1 MLKLENISKYYY
13 SSSNVTCALR
23 KVNLE
28 FKCGEFVAITGES
41 GSGKTT
47 LLNVISGLDS
57 YEDGEIYYDDKPT
70 SYFDS
75 EDWEKYRKEEIAF
88 IFQNYNLI
96 DSYSVLENVMLSY
109 TIDGVPR
116 KKAIEKAKQ
125 ILKQVGLDK
134 DIHKKAIKLSG
145 GQKQRL
151 SIARALAKETNIIVA
166 DEPTGNLDV
175 ENGKSIL
182 ELLKQVSKDKLVIV
196 VTHNFSQIEPY
207 ITRKVRLHDGE
218 VVVDEEVANINK
230 VEKIVK
236 EKEVK
241 NNNWKKAFSFS
252 MLNILSQPKKSF
264 LLLLLMLVTSLSTF
278 IFLGNFK
285 ANLDEN
291 KTKKLDDSIF
301 TNLDETRML
310 VRKNDSSIITD
321 EILEEARIDK
331 VTSIEKYDYITDINY
346 YRPTDYKM
354 KYGGGMI
361 EDPSTGSYVFMDS
374 SSILLTN
381 QTRFMR
387 SSYDLTMDDL
397 KWGRLPENDFEMVVY
412 SDDQS
417 ILDTT
422 ELVLFRNDRKWGD
435 DTWYQY
441 NVKIVGVLKE
451 PTEQTY
457 FSDNICEILELTKE
471 TLYIKITYRFK
482 RPYSSYYSRK
492 DIMFN
497 KVVVDPNIKDND
509 LSFSSGVRNQLSGS
523 DVVIDKI
530 NNTTI
535 VINNKSYNFGY
546 KFNLSTVST
555 ASDDALGVSQEVFD
569 FIYENY
575 NEKKQF
581 ALFVEDYAFIEDV
594 KKTLAEKEFES
605 LSCFKSSVAGYDTD
619 KVINKY
625 VNLGVSVFG
634 LILINVFAVILGHTI
649 LKVKKND
656 YVIFKMVG
664 MPNDL
669 CKKIN
674 YLEVLGYG
682 ILSSIMT
689 VIIVE
694 IVKVTTTNKFIL
706 EILKYVKFYDY
717 LIVLGIIIITML
729 LLGRLFGKF
738 LTKKIKVTVLKE
750 E

>member
-196 VTHNFSQIEPY
+196 VTHNFAQIEPY

-218 VVVDEEVANINK
+218 VVVDEVVSNINE
-230 VEKIVK
+230 VEKNLKRK
-236 EKEVK
+236 ETKQ
-241 NNNWKKAFSFS
+241 NNWKKAFSFS
-252 MLNILSQPKKSF
+252 MLNIVSQPKKSF

-291 KTKKLDDSIF
+291 RTKELDTGIF

-310 VRKNDSSIITD
+310 VRKNDSSIITN
-321 EILEEARIDK
+321 EILEEAR
-331 VTSIEKYDYITDINY
+331 VGRVASVEKYDYITDINY

-354 KYGGGMI
+354 KYGGGMV
-361 EDPSTGSYVFMDS
+361 EDPSTGSFTFMDT
-374 SSILLTN
+374 SSILLTD
-381 QTRFMR
+381 QTHFMR
-387 SSYDLTMDDL
+387 SSYGLTMDDL

-422 ELVLFRNDRKWGD
+422 ELVLFRNDRRWGE

-441 NVKIVGVLKE
+441 NVKIVGVLKK
-451 PTEQTY
+451 PTDQTY
-457 FSDNICEILELTKE
+457 FSDNICEILELSRE
-471 TLYIKITYRFK
+471 TIYIKIVYRIK
-482 RPYSSYYSRK
+482 NAYSHYYSRK
-492 DIMFN
+492 EVMFN
-497 KVVVDPNIKDND
+497 KVVVDPNVGTYD
-509 LSFSSGVRNQLSGS
+509 LSFPRGVKNQLIAPG
-523 DVVIDKI
+523 VLIDET
-530 NNTTI
+530 NNTTL
-535 VINNKSYNFGY
+535 VIDSKSYNRGY
-546 KFNLSTVST
+546 KFNLETNLGVS
-555 ASDDALGVSQEVFD
+555 DEALGVSQEVFD
-569 FIYENY
+569 YIYSY
-575 NEKKQF
+575 YKDKKQF
-581 ALFVEDYAFIEDV
+581 ALFVEDYAYIDDV
-594 KKTLAEKEFES
+594 QKTLAENDFDS
-605 LSCFKSSVAGYDTD
+605 ISCFKSSVTGYDVD

-625 VNLGVSVFG
+625 VNLGVSFIG

-656 YVIFKMVG
+656 YVIFKMIG

-682 ILSSIMT
+682 ILASLIT

-706 EILKYVKFYDY
+706 DILKYVKLYDY
-717 LIVLGIIIITML
+717 LIVLGIITITML

-738 LTKKIKVTVLKE
+738 LTNKIKVTVLKE

>member
-1 MLKLENISKYYY
+1 MLKLENVSKYYY

-218 VVVDEEVANINK
+218 VVVDEEVSK
-230 VEKIVK
+230 VKEVEKLVK

-321 EILEEARIDK
+321 EILDEARIDK

-422 ELVLFRNDRKWGD
+422 ELVIFRNDRKWGD

-523 DVVIDKI
+523 DVVIDKN

-546 KFNLSTVST
+546 KFNLNTVST
-555 ASDDALGVSQEVFD
+555 ASDEALGVSQEVFD

-575 NEKKQF
+575 NDKKQF

-594 KKTLAEKEFES
+594 KRTLAEKEFES
-605 LSCFKSSVAGYDTD
+605 LSCFKSSVAGYDND

-634 LILINVFAVILGHTI
+634 LILINVFAVILGYTI

-656 YVIFKMVG
+656 YVIFKMIG

-682 ILSSIMT
+682 LLASIMT

-706 EILKYVKFYDY
+706 DILKYVKFYDY

-738 LTKKIKVTVLKE
+738 LTNKIKVTVLKE

>member
-23 KVNLE
+23 KINLE

-57 YEDGEIYYDDKPT
+57 YEDGEMYYDEKPT
-70 SYFDS
+70 SYFDA
-75 EDWEKYRKEEIAF
+75 EDWETYRKEEIAF
-88 IFQNYNLI
+88 IFQHYNLI

-109 TIDGVPR
+109 TIAGTSR
-116 KKAIEKAKQ
+116 KEAKEKAKE
-125 ILKQVGLDK
+125 ILKKVGLDK

-151 SIARALAKETNIIVA
+151 SIARALAKETKVIVA

-182 ELLKQVSKDKLVIV
+182 ELLKRVSKNKLVII
-196 VTHNFSQIEPY
+196 VTHNLAQIEPF

-218 VVVDEEVANINK
+218 IVLDEKVSEIGKIEENK
-230 VEKIVK
+230 K
-236 EKEVK
+236 EKVIEK
-241 NNNWKKAFSFS
+241 NNWKRAFIFS
-252 MLNILSQPKKSF
+252 MLNIVSQPKKSF
-264 LLLLLMLVTSLSTF
+264 LLLLLMFVTTLSTF
-278 IFLGNFK
+278 VFLANFK

-291 KTKKLDDSIF
+291 KTKKLENSIF

-310 VRKNDSSIITD
+310 VRKNDSSIITS

-331 VTSIEKYDYITDINY
+331 VLSIEKYDYITDINY
-346 YRPTDYKM
+346 YRPTDYKI

-361 EDPSTGSYVFMDS
+361 EDPSTGSFIFMDT

-381 QTRFMR
+381 HTHYMR
-387 SSYDLTMDDL
+387 SAYDLTEDDL
-397 KWGRLPENDFEMVVY
+397 QWGRLPSNDFEMVVY
-412 SDDQS
+412 SDDES
-417 ILDTT
+417 ILDTV

-441 NVKIVGVLKE
+441 NVKIVGILKE

-457 FSDNICEILELTKE
+457 FSENICEIMDLTSQ
-471 TLYIKITYRFK
+471 TLYIKVAYLIK
-482 RPYSSYYSRK
+482 SSPYSTYYSK
-492 DIMFN
+492 KEVMFN
-497 KVVVDPNIKDND
+497 KIVVDPNIGDYD
-509 LSFSSGVRNQLSGS
+509 LSFSEGLKNQISKG
-523 DVVIDKI
+523 VIDEIK
-530 NNTTI
+530 NTTW
-535 VINNKSYNFGY
+535 INDKNSYTFGY
-546 KFNLSTVST
+546 RFNLEKSLSVS
-555 ASDDALGVSQEVFD
+555 DEALGVSQEVFD
-569 FIYENY
+569 YIYSSFKN
-575 NEKKQF
+575 KKQF
-581 ALFVEDYAFIEDV
+581 ALFVEDYAFIEDIR
-594 KKTLAEKEFES
+594 KELAEKDFDS
-605 LSCFKSSVAGYDTD
+605 LSCFKSSVTGYDTD

-625 VNLGVSVFG
+625 INLVVSVVG
-634 LILINVFAVILGHTI
+634 LLLINVFAVILGYTI

-674 YLEVLGYG
+674 YLEILGYG
-682 ILSSIMT
+682 ILSSILMVT
-689 VIIVE
+689 VVE
-694 IVKVTTTNKFIL
+694 IVKVTTGNRFIL
-706 EILKYVKFYDY
+706 DILKYVKLYDY
-717 LIVLGIIIITML
+717 LIVLAIILITML
-729 LLGRLFGKF
+729 ILGRTFGKF
-738 LTKKIKVTVLKE
+738 LTNKIKVTVLKE

>member
-23 KVNLE
+23 KINLE

-57 YEDGEIYYDDKPT
+57 YEDGEIYYDEKPT
-70 SYFDS
+70 SYFDA
-75 EDWEKYRKEEIAF
+75 EDWETYRKEEIAF
-88 IFQNYNLI
+88 IFQHYNLI

-109 TIDGVPR
+109 TIAGVSR
-116 KKAIEKAKQ
+116 KEAKEKAKA

-151 SIARALAKETNIIVA
+151 SIARALAKETRVIVA

-175 ENGKSIL
+175 ENGRSIL

-196 VTHNFSQIEPY
+196 VTHNLSQIEPF

-218 VVVDEEVANINK
+218 VVLDEKVSEVGK
-230 VEKIVK
+230 TDETKK
-236 EKEVK
+236 EKGVDK
-241 NNNWKKAFSFS
+241 NNWQRAFSFS
-252 MLNILSQPKKSF
+252 MLNIVSQPKKSF
-264 LLLLLMLVTSLSTF
+264 LLLLLMLVTTLSTF
-278 IFLGNFK
+278 VFLANFK

-291 KTKKLDDSIF
+291 KTKELDNSIF

-310 VRKNDSSIITD
+310 VRKNDSSIITP
-321 EILEEARIDK
+321 EILEEARVDK
-331 VTSIEKYDYITDINY
+331 VASVEKYDYITDINY

-354 KYGGGMI
+354 KYGGGMV
-361 EDPSTGSYVFMDS
+361 EDPSTGSFTFMDT

-381 QTRFMR
+381 QTHYMR
-387 SSYDLTMDDL
+387 SSYGLTEDDL
-397 KWGRLPENDFEMVVY
+397 QWGRLPSNDFEMVVY
-412 SDDQS
+412 SDDES
-417 ILDTT
+417 ILDTV

-441 NVKIVGVLKE
+441 NIKIVGILKE

-457 FSDNICEILELTKE
+457 FSENICQIMDLTSQ
-471 TLYIKITYRFK
+471 TLYIKITYRIK
-482 RPYSSYYSRK
+482 PSPYASYYSRK
-492 DIMFN
+492 ESMFN
-497 KVVVDPNIKDND
+497 KIVVDPNIGNYD
-509 LSFSSGVRNQLSGS
+509 LSFPRGIKNQISKGV
-523 DVVIDKI
+523 VDKI
-530 NNTTI
+530 KNTTW
-535 VINNKSYNFGY
+535 VNDSKSYTFGY
-546 KFNLSTVST
+546 RFNLENALSVS
-555 ASDDALGVSQEVFD
+555 DEALGVSQEVFD
-569 FIYENY
+569 YIYSSFKD
-575 NEKKQF
+575 KKQF

-594 KKTLAEKEFES
+594 KKELAEKDFDS
-605 LSCFKSSVAGYDTD
+605 LSCFKSSVTGYDVD

-625 VNLGVSVFG
+625 INLGVSVIG
-634 LILINVFAVILGHTI
+634 LLLINVFAVILGYTI

-674 YLEVLGYG
+674 YLEILGYG
-682 ILSSIMT
+682 ILSTILM

-694 IVKVTTTNKFIL
+694 IVKVTTYNRFIL
-706 EILKYVKFYDY
+706 DLLKYVKFYDY
-717 LIVLGIIIITML
+717 LIVFAIVLITMII
-729 LLGRLFGKF
+729 LGRTFGKF
-738 LTKKIKVTVLKE
+738 LTNKIKVTVLKE